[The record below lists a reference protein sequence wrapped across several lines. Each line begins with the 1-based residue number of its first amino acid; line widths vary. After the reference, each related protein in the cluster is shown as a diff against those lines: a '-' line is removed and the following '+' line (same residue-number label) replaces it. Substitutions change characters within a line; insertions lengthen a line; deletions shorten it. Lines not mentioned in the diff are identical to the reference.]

1 MSASTTTIQPTE
13 DLDKHL
19 EHYVQAFNSND
30 PDLLE
35 QFYTEEA
42 IAVWEPHTPLQG
54 EARRE
59 AAREFLSR
67 KPTMTAVERERYVTN
82 DTILFI
88 VDWQIDMTGADGE
101 PEHLEGVGV
110 DVVRKGADGKWR
122 YAVDD
127 AYGGNAPA

>member
-1 MSASTTTIQPTE
+1 MTATSTIKPTT

-30 PDLLE
+30 PDVLE
-35 QFYTEEA
+35 RFYTEDA
-42 IAVWEPHTPLQG
+42 VAVWEPGKPLSG

-67 KPTMTAVERERYVTN
+67 NPTMVAVERERYVTG

-88 VDWQIDMTGADGE
+88 VDWTIDMTGVDGE

-110 DVVRKGADGKWR
+110 DVVRKGPDGSWL

-127 AYGGNAPA
+127 AYGGTPPA